1 MDRLIIILFVA
12 FAFVGIKHLISTK
25 SQAEFAMAKLQGQ
38 ALGYILVRVVI
49 YSIVIFIASL
59 IF

>member
-1 MDRLIIILFVA
+1 MDRFIIILFVA
-12 FAFVGIKHLISTK
+12 LAIVGIKHLISTK

>member
-12 FAFVGIKHLISTK
+12 LAFVGIKHLISTK
-25 SQAEFAMAKLQGQ
+25 SQAKFAMAKLQGQ
-38 ALGYILVRVVI
+38 ALGYVLVRVVI
-49 YSIVIFIASL
+49 YSIVIFVASL

>member
-1 MDRLIIILFVA
+1 MDRLIITLFVA
-12 FAFVGIKHLISTK
+12 LAFVGIKHLISAK
-25 SQAEFAMAKLQGQ
+25 SQAEFTMAKLHGQ